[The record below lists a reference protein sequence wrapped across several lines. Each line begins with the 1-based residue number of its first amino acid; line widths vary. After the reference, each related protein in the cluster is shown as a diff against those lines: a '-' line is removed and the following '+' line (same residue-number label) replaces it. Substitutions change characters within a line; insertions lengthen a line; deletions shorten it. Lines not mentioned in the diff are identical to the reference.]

1 MYTLKDKTMS
11 NARDLNNI
19 KFIQETLAESGPAG
33 LRTWYDKQEPYV
45 QDYVINLLQ
54 MYSFEI
60 LDLSQTLSGSVKE
73 AAGVLDKFRIKGSK
87 I

>member
-19 KFIQETLAESGPAG
+19 KFIQETLADSGVAG
-33 LRTWYDKQEPYV
+33 LRAWFDKQEDYIQAYV
-45 QDYVINLLQ
+45 VNLLQ
-54 MYSFEI
+54 MYSVEI
-60 LDLSQTLSGSVKE
+60 LDLSQTLSGSVQE
-73 AAGVLDKFRIKGSK
+73 ASDFLNQFRLNASK